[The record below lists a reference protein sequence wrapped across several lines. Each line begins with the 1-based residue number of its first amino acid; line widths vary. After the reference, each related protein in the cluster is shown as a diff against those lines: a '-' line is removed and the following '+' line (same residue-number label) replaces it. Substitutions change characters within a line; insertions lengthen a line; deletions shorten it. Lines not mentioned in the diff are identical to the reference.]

1 MESLPGPAALPPGN
15 NLPPVRQPRA
25 SQFFRKGEHTM
36 KEYIQPEVE
45 LVKFTS
51 EVVTGSIGTGTGS
64 SKKRAEQA
72 AARMAIEKLFPNQ

>member
-1 MESLPGPAALPPGN
+1 
-15 NLPPVRQPRA
+15 
-25 SQFFRKGEHTM
+25 M

-64 SKKRAEQA
+64 AEDN
-72 AARMAIEKLFPNQ
+72 IFGPSDIVIP